1 MRFSECKQ
9 YLTYFIQVN
18 SFLAKRVRP
27 KRNCGTI
34 LMDLSK
40 VYDCIPHDL
49 LMAKL
54 EFCGIDKRGLSIILY
69 YLSHRKQRTKI
80 GSLCSSWYDIIKG
93 VPQGSVLGPL
103 ILIIFI
109 NDLIFPTAIS
119 EVCKFVNDN
128 TLYGSNIE
136 LEIVF
141 SNLEIFLAW
150 FIIN

>member
-1 MRFSECKQ
+1 
-9 YLTYFIQVN
+9 
-18 SFLAKRVRP
+18 
-27 KRNCGTI
+27 
-34 LMDLSK
+34 
-40 VYDCIPHDL
+40 
-49 LMAKL
+49 MAKL

-80 GSLCSSWYDIIKG
+80 GSLCSFIIKG

-141 SNLEIFLAW
+141 RNLEIFLAW

>member
-1 MRFSECKQ
+1 
-9 YLTYFIQVN
+9 
-18 SFLAKRVRP
+18 
-27 KRNCGTI
+27 
-34 LMDLSK
+34 MDLSK

-49 LMAKL
+49 LMDKL

-141 SNLEIFLAW
+141 RNLEIFLAW